1 MMARIKR
8 EIVLEEK
15 REGPPEFGPAE
26 VKVFL
31 KGGKT
36 LEARVE
42 KAKGNP
48 ENPMSTE
55 EIQEKYVDCCT
66 GILTEKRIQ
75 QSISIIQRLETL
87 DKLGRLMEC
96 YMVTP

>member
-1 MMARIKR
+1 
-8 EIVLEEK
+8 
-15 REGPPEFGPAE
+15 

-48 ENPMSTE
+48 ENPMSPE

-66 GILTEKRIQ
+66 GILTEKGIK
-75 QSISIIQRLETL
+75 QSISMVHHLETL
-87 DKLGRLMEC
+87 DRLSSLMEC
-96 YMVTP
+96 YRVTP